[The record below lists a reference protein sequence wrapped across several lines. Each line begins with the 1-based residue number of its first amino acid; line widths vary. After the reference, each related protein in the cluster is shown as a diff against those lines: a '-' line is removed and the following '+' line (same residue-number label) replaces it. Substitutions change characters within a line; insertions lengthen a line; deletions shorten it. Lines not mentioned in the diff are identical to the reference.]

1 MIMMLV
7 LRKIISFDKMQSYTA
22 FASERD
28 GLNIRIDIL
37 SKNGSCGLDLHG
49 KGLKMI
55 PKFQRLFKSAYDLD
69 EALERRNL
77 TREGIELLRE
87 RIKSAKFIPKFVID
101 NQVSLEVKVK
111 VQRLIKLFQSWSCFW
126 TSATETST

>member
-1 MIMMLV
+1 
-7 LRKIISFDKMQSYTA
+7 MQSYTA
-22 FASERD
+22 FASEIK
-28 GLNIRIDIL
+28 LNIRIDIL
-37 SKNGSCGLDLHG
+37 SRNGSCCLDLHG

-87 RIKSAKFIPKFVID
+87 RIKSTKFIPKFVID
-101 NQVSLEVKVK
+101 NQVTLRSE
-111 VQRLIKLFQSWSCFW
+111 SESS
-126 TSATETST
+126 TSD